1 MADVTLLQY
10 AAVGVCAFVTS
21 IIGGVAGYGTGLLMP
36 LVLVPLIG
44 AQAVVPIISLSALFT
59 NGSRLVAFRS
69 SFDVRKAALVG
80 IAAIPLCIISA
91 YGYTLLTGPRAA
103 LLIGLVLIAL
113 VPLRR
118 ILKAQFGALSERG
131 LIIAGT
137 GYGAIVGGTSG
148 AGVVLLS
155 ILMAGGLE
163 GAAVIATDAGISL
176 LIGAIKTG
184 VFQTAGALPWASWI
198 MAVLIG
204 VCAIPGAFIARAL
217 TRRMALSTHAYI
229 LDAVVVI
236 GGVLLVIQ
244 ALR

>member
-1 MADVTLLQY
+1 MGDVTVLQY
-10 AAVGVCAFVTS
+10 AAVGACAFFAS

-36 LVLVPLIG
+36 LVLVPIIG
-44 AQAVVPIISLSALFT
+44 AQAVVPVIGLSALFT
-59 NGSRLVAFRS
+59 NGSRLVAFWS
-69 SFDVRKAALVG
+69 SFDARKAALVG
-80 IAAIPLCIISA
+80 FAAVPLCIISA

-118 ILKAQFGALSERG
+118 ILKAQFRALSERG
-131 LIIAGT
+131 LVIAGT

-176 LIGAIKTG
+176 LIGVVKTL

-198 MAVLIG
+198 IAVLIG

-217 TRRMALSTHAYI
+217 TRRMTLSTHAYI

>member
-1 MADVTLLQY
+1 
-10 AAVGVCAFVTS
+10 
-21 IIGGVAGYGTGLLMP
+21 
-36 LVLVPLIG
+36 
-44 AQAVVPIISLSALFT
+44 
-59 NGSRLVAFRS
+59 
-69 SFDVRKAALVG
+69 
-80 IAAIPLCIISA
+80 
-91 YGYTLLTGPRAA
+91 
-103 LLIGLVLIAL
+103 
-113 VPLRR
+113 
-118 ILKAQFGALSERG
+118 
-131 LIIAGT
+131 
-137 GYGAIVGGTSG
+137 
-148 AGVVLLS
+148 
-155 ILMAGGLE
+155 MAGGLE
-163 GAAVIATDAGISL
+163 GAAVIATDAGVSL